1 MSRPPS
7 AISIVTLMTP
17 MPSDEQRR
25 RPSKLPEEHLASIRL
40 LEPAY
45 LAENDPIKQ
54 SGFSGGAERWRAERS
69 PLLGGVDGDGDFLDL
84 GCANGFLLES
94 VVKWASERGTTLVP
108 FGLDLNPRLVQ
119 EATRRFDDISHHF
132 WVGNAWGWLPPRRF
146 RWVYAIW
153 DLVPIALLHDF
164 ARHLL
169 THVVS
174 QDGALIFGAYGSKS
188 DDTPS
193 ADVAQVLRNAD
204 IPVSGEAC
212 GGELPSGGPVTRFA
226 WIRVDDWYRQSNAFS

>member
-1 MSRPPS
+1 
-7 AISIVTLMTP
+7 MTQEP
-17 MPSDEQRR
+17 LDRQPTGYQ
-25 RPSKLPEEHLASIRL
+25 KLPEAHLASIRI

-45 LAENDPIKQ
+45 LAKNDPIKQ

-69 PLLGGVDGDGDFLDL
+69 PLLEGVDGDGDFLDL

-94 VVKWASERGTTLVP
+94 VVKWASERGIALVP
-108 FGLDLNPRLVQ
+108 YGVDLNPRLLH
-119 EATRRFDDISHHF
+119 EATRRFDSISHHF
-132 WVGNAWGWLPPRRF
+132 WVANAWGWLPPRRF
-146 RWVYAIW
+146 RWIYAIW
-153 DLVPIALLHDF
+153 DLVPIAMLPDL

-169 THVVS
+169 TQAVS

-193 ADVAQVLRNAD
+193 VDIAQVLRNAD

-212 GGELPSGGPVTRFA
+212 GGELPRGGPVTRFA
-226 WIRVDDWYRQSNAFS
+226 WIRVADWDRKTKVVS